1 MKLEQYF
8 EKGKGI
14 GILATADGT
23 GQVNTALYARPH
35 IENGNAVFVMRERK
49 TYANI
54 NENAYANYL
63 YVSDNEVFDG
73 VRMYMT
79 FIKDSVDPAVVE
91 KYRRRN
97 SPVEKIL
104 DEEKLHLVT
113 FKIDK
118 ILSLVGDHEIE
129 F

>member
-14 GILATADGT
+14 GILATADGE
-23 GQVNTALYARPH
+23 GRVNTALYARPH
-35 IENGNAVFVMRERK
+35 IEDGNAVFVMRERR
-49 TYANI
+49 TYANL
-54 NENAYANYL
+54 NENGSANYL
-63 YVSDNEVFDG
+63 YISDNEGFEG

-79 FIKDSVDPAVVE
+79 FLKDSVDPAVVD

-97 SPVEKIL
+97 SPVEKML

-118 ILSLVGDHEIE
+118 ILSLIGDHEIE

>member
-8 EKGKGI
+8 ENGKGM
-14 GILATADGT
+14 GVLATADRS

-54 NENAYANYL
+54 NENASANYL
-63 YVSDNEVFDG
+63 YVSDDDKFDG
-73 VRMYMT
+73 IRMYMT
-79 FIKDSVDPAVVE
+79 FLEDSADPADVD

-97 SPVEKIL
+97 SPVEKTL
-104 DEEKLHLVT
+104 NEERLHLVT

-118 ILSLVGDHEIE
+118 ILSLIGDREIE

>member
-8 EKGKGI
+8 ENGKGI
-14 GILATADGT
+14 GVLATADRT

-54 NENAYANYL
+54 NENASANYL
-63 YVSDNEVFDG
+63 YVSDDDKFDG

-79 FIKDSVDPAVVE
+79 FLEDSADPSDVD

-97 SPVEKIL
+97 SPVEKTL
-104 DEEKLHLVT
+104 NEERLHLVT

-118 ILSLVGDHEIE
+118 ILSLIGDSEIE